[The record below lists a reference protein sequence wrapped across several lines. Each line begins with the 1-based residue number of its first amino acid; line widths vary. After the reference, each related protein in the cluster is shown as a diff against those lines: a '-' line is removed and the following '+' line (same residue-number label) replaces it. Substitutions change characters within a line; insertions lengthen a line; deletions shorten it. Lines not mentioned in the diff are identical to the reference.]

1 MAHTAPAVATALTFH
16 STTFDVI
23 DRNGR
28 PWLRGTQIG
37 DALGYKKAGR
47 ISIQKLYDSN
57 AAEFTDSM
65 TAVVRLPTAGGM
77 QDVRIFS
84 LRGAHLLGMFAR
96 TKVAAEFRR
105 WALDVLD
112 TQVQPELSV
121 QPGQF
126 ITAAQA
132 GELSTLIA
140 GRFPDGHDRPYAWGR
155 FNNHFRIARYREL
168 PATRFAEACAYIGSM
183 QPKALPAPNLSAL
196 PAEALAA
203 ARKLALDYF
212 DAIQAGE
219 KNPRV
224 GEIPEEVL
232 TGIVANMLMN
242 NRWLVSFDPFSGRM
256 NTLRI
261 DPAAFMV
268 TAEQLPGLIREPL
281 NIPAKTLFDIQAAC
295 HERIRNK
302 FGAMEEARFIA
313 NAKR

>member
-1 MAHTAPAVATALTFH
+1 MTNIALSLSNTEIRQLGGLYSLNDLHRASGGADNHRPAQFMRTEQTQGMIAELCKSAQLKNCVRSTRGKLGGTFVCRELVYAYAMWISAAFCLTVIRAFDAMYSPQPSYSVAPQQTLSAQQAQELRDMVRNHAEHLPKHLQAAFIIQAWSKLKAHFGVGYRQIPAHLFSEAVSLIGRHIVAT
-16 STTFDVI
+16 
-23 DRNGR
+23 
-28 PWLRGTQIG
+28 
-37 DALGYKKAGR
+37 
-47 ISIQKLYDSN
+47 
-57 AAEFTDSM
+57 
-65 TAVVRLPTAGGM
+65 
-77 QDVRIFS
+77 
-84 LRGAHLLGMFAR
+84 
-96 TKVAAEFRR
+96 
-105 WALDVLD
+105 
-112 TQVQPELSV
+112 
-121 QPGQF
+121 
-126 ITAAQA
+126 
-132 GELSTLIA
+132 
-140 GRFPDGHDRPYAWGR
+140 
-155 FNNHFRIARYREL
+155 
-168 PATRFAEACAYIGSM
+168 
-183 QPKALPAPNLSAL
+183 LPAPNLSAL

-212 DAIQAGE
+212 DAVQAGE

-256 NTLRI
+256 STLRI

-268 TAEQLPGLIREPL
+268 TAEQLPGFIREPL

>member
-1 MAHTAPAVATALTFH
+1 MTNIALSLGNTEIRQLGGLYSLNDLHRAAGGEARHQPGKFT
-16 STTFDVI
+16 SLEQTKALIAELGNSPDSESLKITTG
-23 DRNGR
+23 RNGGTYACKELVIAYAA
-28 PWLRGTQIG
+28 WISAAFHLRVIRVFL
-37 DALGYKKAGR
+37 DA
-47 ISIQKLYDSN
+47 
-57 AAEFTDSM
+57 
-65 TAVVRLPTAGGM
+65 
-77 QDVRIFS
+77 
-84 LRGAHLLGMFAR
+84 
-96 TKVAAEFRR
+96 
-105 WALDVLD
+105 
-112 TQVQPELSV
+112 VQPAL
-121 QPGQF
+121 PNAC
-126 ITAAQA
+126 ITPEQA

-140 GRFPDGHDRPYAWGR
+140 ERFPDGRDRPYAWGR

-168 PATRFAEACAYIGSM
+168 PAARFAEACAYIGSM

-212 DAIQAGE
+212 DAIQAGK

-256 NTLRI
+256 STLRI
-261 DPAAFMV
+261 DPAAFMA
-268 TAEQLPGLIREPL
+268 TAEQLPDFIREPL
-281 NIPAKTLFDIQAAC
+281 NIPASTLFDIQAAC

>member
-1 MAHTAPAVATALTFH
+1 MANTSVAPAALAPLYFQFQQFPITVILRDDEPWFVASEIL
-16 STTFDVI
+16 
-23 DRNGR
+23 
-28 PWLRGTQIG
+28 P
-37 DALGYKKAGR
+37 ALGLHR
-47 ISIQKLYDSN
+47 
-57 AAEFTDSM
+57 
-65 TAVVRLPTAGGM
+65 TAVRRLDDDEKGVHKTHTLGGE
-77 QDVRIFS
+77 QEITIISEPGLYRLIGRS
-84 LRGAHLLGMFAR
+84 N
-96 TKVAAEFRR
+96 KPAAKAFNR
-105 WALDVLD
+105 WACHEVFPAIRK
-112 TQVQPELSV
+112 TGSYAEPNS
-121 QPGQF
+121 PSGF

-132 GELSTLIA
+132 GELSALIA
-140 GRFPDGHDRPYAWGR
+140 GRFPDGRDRPYAWGR

-168 PATRFAEACAYIGSM
+168 PAERFAEACAYIGAM
-183 QPKALPAPNLSAL
+183 PTHPKALPAPNLSAL

-261 DPAAFMV
+261 DPSAFMV
-268 TAEQLPGLIREPL
+268 TAEQLPGFIREPL

-313 NAKR
+313 NAK